1 MRILTLIA
9 YYSNNLQIAFLDSA
23 GNSVTG
29 TNAMVTAALS
39 DNPGMMQVWDRDKSD
54 LDGTRIVQSRG
65 GKAIF
70 TDLVLTKASLGQGY
84 ENEAYTIVFMVQ
96 VRGGGSL
103 RTQTAALFVQ
113 PSKWAGLLI
122 LPSSQPGTFTLT
134 AGRPFDVHVRVMLV
148 DDFKNK
154 LLPKS
159 APAGTMVDVLLVS
172 SSNASTQL
180 QRHSCNEVCVGLK
193 PTVCTTCSDMQ
204 LDAQNGEVTFTD
216 LRTDI
221 SGKGYRLQFSSSFF
235 QVTSQAFNVVNSA
248 PSYLQ
253 MEQQPSKTNRA
264 DLELK
269 VQPVVSMRDKYGN
282 LVLQDSVT
290 AHTIEVQ
297 ISTLGGSLSASGL
310 LDDPGQKSN
319 PPIAGTRVMNT
330 TNAVAAFTDLAVRP
344 SMASLQLHFLGTS
357 SSGLLTVISDR
368 FGVEPGEAVG
378 LGILKLPDRCSA
390 LSPCIDAATI
400 ACVDAFGNVQPTCGT
415 CLGSVCNIRP
425 YGNLPNGMNIPCF
438 GKVCVSIIQPED
450 AVLRMGS
457 GGTDGLNCAEQACG
471 EEIDT
476 VSGLATFTQL
486 VLTVPSPMYILKF
499 TTYLVNERSRM
510 VYEWTYISPL
520 VNNLP
525 PQPVLTKAQFSASLS
540 SILIQ
545 FDRSTNMN
553 LIPDQDNTV
562 SCDAVLDHTFVVTL
576 GLGPSCTWTSPSSYL
591 ILPGTGASAGPT
603 TNVVLSNASYIVY
616 SGFFSGVEMT
626 SLPASTTAGAIVLGV
641 PLKALMLSLPDTLPR
656 PVPIL
661 LGAEQLSSCD
671 LLSLDAGLSQGSAS
685 RPFKGVR
692 WSIDYHRTFIYQGL
706 LTSEG
711 STLEFIKRAVHFST
725 RMPNLIST
733 VTITLRPSAP
743 VEGNSTLSISGIPQY
758 HMSYSGCPARPF
770 HLGRPCLEARQECM
784 AVHLAGPSAFKF
796 ASHLH
801 EDPLEG
807 QRVQVSWWQVASVGN
822 FFANIDVDR
831 SKYLSQLEFTQALME
846 AGDFVSNDRSRKR
859 FEAIDSDD
867 DNLLSEKEF
876 ATTRPITGVP
886 FASLDLDGSLTVNM
900 TELNFYFSGAGAQDY
915 ISKAQV
921 LARFESLDVDQNG
934 RVSSSEFGAA
944 PALAMHSRNLQFHPA
959 AFLGLN
965 GGLQLQVHPS
975 HYLAA
980 GEDTVIQFQ
989 MQNPSLPYPA
999 HPIIISS
1006 RCVACTCSD
1015 RLCQQKTTKIF
1026 AATQMKMNCPD
1037 QLCQEDAVFKLDEN
1051 KLSISGSI
1059 SESTR
1064 NFGTHNILTLSF
1076 TTSHLLPS
1084 GSILLLKGLPLLSRL
1099 PQGAAGE
1106 RNDEQMDLCLT
1117 GRSSLPLDCQS
1128 CEGAAPAESGGAF
1141 GSWLPR
1147 AGEIRMQVRN
1157 GFSLPAGQHELSF
1170 RFYNPTTTLRTP
1182 CQSGPDGVKLAGQD
1196 CPSLA
1201 TLTLQASYVHETLY
1215 LATAAIL
1222 RTGGTARISLML
1234 SIPNQS
1240 YASCI
1245 VSLRMSRHI
1254 QLNIKTASSKH
1265 IACLNTCIL
1274 STCNVH
1280 IACLK

>member
-9 YYSNNLQIAFLDSA
+9 YRSNNLQIALLDSA
-23 GNSVTG
+23 GKSVTG

-39 DNPGMMQVWDRDKSD
+39 DNPVIMHPDGDKSD
-54 LDGTRIVQSRG
+54 LGGTRIVQSWG

-84 ENEAYTIVFMVQ
+84 EKEAYTIVFMVQ
-96 VRGGGSL
+96 VIGGEGL
-103 RTQTAALFVQ
+103 RVQTAALFVQ
-113 PSKWAGLLI
+113 PSTWAGLLI
-122 LPSSQPGTFTLT
+122 LPSSQPGTFT

-154 LLPKS
+154 LLPNS
-159 APAGTMVDVLLVS
+159 APAGTMVDVLLIS

-180 QRHSCNEVCVGLK
+180 QRHACNEVCVGLK
-193 PTVCTTCSDMQ
+193 PTICTTCSDMQ
-204 LDAQNGEVTFTD
+204 LDAQDGEVKFTD

-221 SGKGYRLQFSSSFF
+221 SGKGYRLQISSSFF
-235 QVTSQAFNVVNSA
+235 KVTSKAFDVVNSA

-264 DLELK
+264 DLELQ
-269 VQPVVSMRDKYGN
+269 VQPVVSIRDMYGN
-282 LVLQDSVT
+282 LVLEDSVN
-290 AHTIEVQ
+290 ANTIEVQ
-297 ISTLGGSLSASGL
+297 ISTLRGSPSASGL
-310 LDDPGQKSN
+310 PDDPGQKSN
-319 PPIAGTRVMNT
+319 PPIAGTRVVNA

-344 SMASLQLHFLGTS
+344 SMADLQLYFLGTS

-378 LGILKLPDRCSA
+378 LGIITLPGRCSA

-415 CLGSVCNIRP
+415 CLGSACNIRP
-425 YGNLPNGMNIPCF
+425 YGKLPSGMNIPCF

-450 AVLRMGS
+450 ALLRMGS
-457 GGTDGLNCAEQACG
+457 GGTDSLNCAEKVCG

-499 TTYLVNERSRM
+499 TTYLVNERSRT

-520 VNNLP
+520 LNNLP

-540 SILIQ
+540 SIVIQ

-553 LIPDQDNTV
+553 LISGRDSTV

-576 GLGPSCTWTSPSSYL
+576 GLGPACTWTSPSSYL
-591 ILPGTGASAGPT
+591 ILPGTGASAGPN

-616 SGFFSGVEMT
+616 REFFSGVEMT
-626 SLPASTTAGAIVLGV
+626 SLPASTTAGALVLGM
-641 PLKALMLSLPDTLPR
+641 PLKTVMLSLPDTIPR

-692 WSIDYHRTFIYQGL
+692 WSIDYDRTFMYQGM

-711 STLEFIKRAVHFST
+711 SKLEFIKRGVHFST
-725 RMPNLIST
+725 RMPNLITT

-743 VEGNSTLSISGIPQY
+743 VEGNSTLSISGFPQY
-758 HMSYSGCPARPF
+758 HMSYSGCPAKPF

-796 ASHLH
+796 ASHLQ

-807 QRVQVSWWQVASVGN
+807 QRVPVSWWQVGSVGN

-831 SKYLSQLEFTQALME
+831 SKYLSQTEFTQALAE
-846 AGDFVSNDRSRKR
+846 AGDFVSTDRSRQR
-859 FEAIDSDD
+859 FEAIDSDG

-876 ATTRPITGVP
+876 ASTRPITGVP
-886 FASLDLDGSLTVNM
+886 FGSLDLDGSLTVNV
-900 TELNFYFSGAGAQDY
+900 TELKFYFAEAGAQDY

-921 LARFESLDVDQNG
+921 FARFESLDMDQNG
-934 RVSSSEFGAA
+934 RVSSFEFGAA
-944 PALAMHSRNLQFHPA
+944 PALAMHSRHLQFHPA

-999 HPIIISS
+999 RPIIISS

-1015 RLCQQKTTKIF
+1015 RLCQLKTTKTF

-1037 QLCQEDAVFKLDEN
+1037 QLCHDDAVFKLDEN
-1051 KLSISGSI
+1051 PLSISGSI

-1064 NFGTHNILTLSF
+1064 IFGAHNILTLSF
-1076 TTSHLLPS
+1076 TTSHLLPP
-1084 GSILLLKGLPLLSRL
+1084 GSRLLLKGLPLLSRL
-1099 PQGAAGE
+1099 PQGAAG
-1106 RNDEQMDLCLT
+1106 NDVQMDLCLT
-1117 GRSSLPLDCQS
+1117 GPSSLPLDCRS
-1128 CEGAAPAESGGAF
+1128 CEGAALAESGGAY

-1157 GFSLPAGQHELSF
+1157 GFSLAAGQHKLSF

-1182 CQSGPDGVKLAGQD
+1182 CQLSADGVKMVGQD

-1201 TLTLQASYVHETLY
+1201 TLTLQASYVYETLD

-1222 RTGGTARISLML
+1222 RTGGTARVSFML

-1240 YASCI
+1240 YPSCM
-1245 VSLRMSRHI
+1245 VSLQFSRH
-1254 QLNIKTASSKH
+1254 NIKTRVSSKH
-1265 IACLNTCIL
+1265 IVCLNTCIL
-1274 STCNVH
+1274 RTCNN
-1280 IACLK
+1280 IACPK